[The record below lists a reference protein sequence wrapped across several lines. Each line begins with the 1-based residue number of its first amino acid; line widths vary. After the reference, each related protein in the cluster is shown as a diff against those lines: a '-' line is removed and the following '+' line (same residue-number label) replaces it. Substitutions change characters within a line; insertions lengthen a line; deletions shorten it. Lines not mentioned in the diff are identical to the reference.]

1 MKVNTIEEW
10 DEIYKPEKNWLDDS
24 ASWGGVLYETYGEE
38 VKYVFSQPKHHVWTY
53 VDGDSGTYL
62 ATGVKVCNRIGYLVT
77 DIPWTEEMEIK
88 VSEDA

>member
-10 DEIYKPEKNWLDDS
+10 DAVYKPEKNWLDKE

-38 VKYVFSQPKHHVWTY
+38 VKYVFSQPKNRVWTY

-77 DIPWTEEMEIK
+77 DVPWTEEMEIQ

>member
-1 MKVNTIEEW
+1 MNVTTIEEW
-10 DEIYKPEKNWLDDS
+10 DAVYKPEKNYLDDN

-38 VKYVFSQPKHHVWTY
+38 VKYVFSQPKNRVWTY

-77 DIPWTEEMEIK
+77 DVPWTEEMEIR